1 MVFIGLF
8 GSFTCR
14 LYAEN
19 SSEAVGL
26 CEALLEEPNLDPAV
40 RVGDVFGFLVDHY
53 CQQGNFKMVT
63 LIFDLSL
70 W

>member
-1 MVFIGLF
+1 M
-8 GSFTCR
+8 
-14 LYAEN
+14 YAED
-19 SSEAVGL
+19 SSEAVRL

-53 CQQGNFKMVT
+53 CQQGNFKMVNV
-63 LIFDLSL
+63 IFGLFV